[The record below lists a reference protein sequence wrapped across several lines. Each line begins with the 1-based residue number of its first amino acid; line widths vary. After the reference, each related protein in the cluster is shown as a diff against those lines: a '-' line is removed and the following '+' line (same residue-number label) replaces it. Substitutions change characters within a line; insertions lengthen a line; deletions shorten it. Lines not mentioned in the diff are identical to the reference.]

1 MKPALDAKVARHLCH
16 PQTDRLLVDAE
27 AFQPEGQLMPDLICH
42 DLVIRILHDIADP
55 GTLLTQPDIPDR
67 SPVKKNL
74 PGSLPV
80 WGKRTFQLP
89 QKRCLSTAAPPAKSH
104 VLPALDR
111 QIDIIK
117 CFPASRRRVGKAQIF
132 DLKMCHFN
140 SSVRLIPAGIARNSA
155 YAATP
160 AIV

>member
-1 MKPALDAKVARHLCH
+1 MKPALDAKVACHLRH

-27 AFQPEGQLMPDLICH
+27 ALQPEGQLMPDLIRH
-42 DLVIRILHDIADP
+42 DLVIRILHDIADS
-55 GTLLTQPDIPDR
+55 GTLLAQPDVPDQ
-67 SPVKKNL
+67 SPVKENL
-74 PGSLPV
+74 PGSLSV
-80 WGKRTFQLP
+80 WGERTFQLP

-104 VLPALDR
+104 VLPALNR

-117 CFPASRRRVGKAQIF
+117 RFPISRRRVGKAQIF

-155 YAATP
+155 YATTP